1 MTPPIAILGAGPS
14 GLTLGRLLHLA
25 EIDFVIFERDASA
38 ASAWGRG
45 GSGTL
50 DLHEGSGLL
59 ALQEAGLFEEFKKK
73 ARYDVPLV
81 VADMHG
87 EVRLRHG
94 DGEDTDRPEIDRRDL
109 RLLLLGS
116 VPNDKI
122 RWGAK
127 VERVHKEG
135 DDMMS
140 ICFADGTVES
150 GFRLVVGA
158 DGAWSKARSLVTNAT
173 PKYAGRYYLTSNIS
187 PASPFYAT
195 AESMAGTGNYMS
207 MGGRRLVA
215 AMRLGDRSYYTFAGL
230 SLPES
235 WKSDN
240 AALLEDPEALKRV
253 LVTKYLSDW
262 SKINTD
268 LIAHSDGEF
277 YIWPLYGL
285 AAEEME
291 WQTVPGVALVG
302 DAAHICPPGG
312 DGVNV
317 AMHDSLDLAQQ
328 IIKLEVDRLD
338 EAVVNYEKLMF
349 PRAKDTIENSA
360 KINDGMFS
368 ENSPKPLLQM
378 FSAMMQNG
386 AGESGKA

>member
-1 MTPPIAILGAGPS
+1 MPPIAILGAGPS

-25 EIDFVIFERDASA
+25 GIDFVIFERDASA

-50 DLHEGSGLL
+50 DLHEGTGWL

-81 VADMHG
+81 VADMYG

-94 DGEDTDRPEIDRRDL
+94 DGEDTARPEIDRRDL
-109 RLLLLGS
+109 RVLLLNS
-116 VPNDKI
+116 VPKDKI
-122 RWGAK
+122 RWGSK
-127 VERVHKEG
+127 VENLQRHG
-135 DDMMS
+135 DGMMS
-140 ICFADGTVES
+140 IRFADGTTES

-158 DGAWSKARSLVTNAT
+158 DGAWSKARSLVTSAT
-173 PKYAGRYYLTSNIS
+173 PKYAGRYYLTSNIY
-187 PASPFYAT
+187 PESPFHAT
-195 AESMAGTGNYMS
+195 AEAMAGTGNYMS
-207 MGGRRLVA
+207 MGSHRLIA

-230 SLPES
+230 SLPET

-240 AALLEDPEALKRV
+240 AALLNDPAALRHT

-262 SKINTD
+262 SKKNTD
-268 LIAHSDGEF
+268 LITHSDGEF
-277 YIWPLYGL
+277 YVWPLYGL
-285 AAEEME
+285 AAEDVE

-317 AMHDSLDLAQQ
+317 AMHDSLELAQQ
-328 IIKLEVDRLD
+328 IIKFGIEHLS
-338 EAVVNYEKLMF
+338 EAVAEYEKLMF
-349 PRAKDTIENSA
+349 PRAKSMIEDSA
-360 KINDGMFS
+360 AMNAGMFS
-368 ENSPKPLLQM
+368 EDSPAPLLKI
-378 FSAMMQNG
+378 FSAMLQNEK
-386 AGESGKA
+386 GESVKA